1 MSETSEG
8 FRYEVSEAIRTLAL
22 QLPDTSEGSSCV
34 NRAFKAGS
42 KNFAF
47 LGEKDEL
54 CGLRLKLS
62 SSIPELE
69 ERAKLQ
75 PDRYQVGKGG
85 WTMVRFAPDDPPTTD
100 DLETWLLESFL
111 LLAPKSISA
120 KLDS

>member
-1 MSETSEG
+1 MSETSED
-8 FRYEVSEAIRTLAL
+8 FRYQASETIRMLAL
-22 QLPDTSEGSSCV
+22 QLPETSEGSSCV
-34 NRAFKAGS
+34 NRAFKAGN

-54 CGLRLKLS
+54 CGLRLKLA

-85 WTMVRFAPDDPPTTD
+85 WTMVRFAPDDPPRTD
-100 DLETWLLESFL
+100 DLKTWLLESFV
-111 LLAPKSISA
+111 LLAPKRVSA